1 MKESFDRCGVR
12 CTGKQ
17 HKTRKVYDIAHAL
30 K

>member
-1 MKESFDRCGVR
+1 MKERFGRFGVR

-17 HKTRKVYDIAHAL
+17 DEMRKVYDIAHAI